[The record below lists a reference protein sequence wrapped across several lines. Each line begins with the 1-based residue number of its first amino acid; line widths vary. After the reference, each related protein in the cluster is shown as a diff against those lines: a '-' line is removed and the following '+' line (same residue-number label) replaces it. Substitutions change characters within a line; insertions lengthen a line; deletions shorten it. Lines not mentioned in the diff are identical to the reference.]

1 LAGVRAFLAASLT
14 ALVLAEGAFACVCA
28 DTPLEE
34 RFDDAD
40 IAFVGRY
47 ESEGLGQVGGQPVV
61 LVTVAVEQRVKGDVE
76 GMVIVRSPTGSD
88 CDLALPAGRS
98 VGLLLTRAPD
108 GTLLGSAC
116 SIVEPGELVAV
127 GGEPRGQVLKVGI
140 GLVILALV
148 LAWALRRKTRGAR
161 PELPG
166 APRA

>member
-1 LAGVRAFLAASLT
+1 VRALFVASLA
-14 ALVLAEGAFACVCA
+14 ALVLAEGALACVCA

-34 RFDDAD
+34 RFDEAD
-40 IAFVGRY
+40 VAFVGRY
-47 ESEGLGQVGGQPVV
+47 ESERPGEVGGQRVA

-76 GMVIVRSPTGSD
+76 GTVVVRSPSGSD
-88 CDLALPAGRS
+88 CDLKLPAGRS
-98 VGLLLTRAPD
+98 VGLLLTSAPD

-127 GGEPRGQVLKVGI
+127 GGEPRGGVIKVAI

-148 LAWALRRKTRGAR
+148 LAWALRRRARGAR

-166 APRA
+166 APSA

>member
-1 LAGVRAFLAASLT
+1 VRAFLVTSLA
-14 ALVLAEGAFACVCA
+14 ALVLAEGALACVCA

-40 IAFVGRY
+40 VAFVGRY
-47 ESEGLGQVGGQPVV
+47 ESERPGEVGGQRVT

-76 GMVIVRSPTGSD
+76 GTVVVRSPSGSD
-88 CDLALPAGRS
+88 CDLELPAGRS
-98 VGLLLTRAPD
+98 VGLLLTSAPD

-127 GGEPRGQVLKVGI
+127 GGEPRGGVIKVAI
-140 GLVILALV
+140 GLVIASLV
-148 LAWALRRKTRGAR
+148 LVWALRRKARGAR

-166 APRA
+166 APGP